1 MKVKKIK
8 ENTICSVSTRQGEG
22 AIAVIRIS
30 GPKAK
35 NICNKIFSSK
45 NFQNESGLKSNIVY
59 YGKIKDGKKILDEV
73 LLSYFQSPR
82 SYTGEDVI
90 EISCHGSEYIQKSI
104 IQLLIKHGCKLAKRG
119 EFTLRAFL
127 NGKIDLSQAESVSNL
142 IGAKNEKTHH
152 LAMKQMRG
160 GYSENIKSLRDKLIK
175 FGALIELELDFSTE
189 DVEFANR
196 EELNKLLSL
205 MKKKITPL
213 IDSFKYGN
221 AIKNGIPITI
231 VGPPNSGKSTLL
243 NKILNEER
251 AIVSDEKG
259 TTRDIIEETF
269 TLEGFQFRFIDTAGL
284 RQTNNKIE
292 KIGIQKTYEKIN
304 ETAIIIYVFDIN
316 DFNKNQIKKDIFY
329 FLKNKI
335 ETILVANKID
345 LTNQNFKIKEIDQKI
360 IYSSILNNVGLE
372 NILNSILEN
381 TKKWKN
387 INQDF
392 VITNQRHF
400 EALTN
405 TLKSLK
411 SIINGVKS
419 NISGD
424 LLALDIKE
432 ALESLGEI
440 TGEITNEDILDSI
453 FRDFCIGK

>member
-1 MKVKKIK
+1 MKKIK

-45 NFQNESGLKSNIVY
+45 NFQKKSGLKSNIVY
-59 YGKIKDGKKILDEV
+59 YGKINDGKKILDEV

-127 NGKIDLSQAESVSNL
+127 NGKIDLSQAESVANL

-160 GYSENIKSLRDKLIK
+160 GYSENIKTLRDRLIK

-196 EELNKLLSL
+196 EELNELLSL

-251 AIVSDEKG
+251 AIVSEVKG
-259 TTRDIIEETF
+259 TTRDVIEENF
-269 TLEGFQFRFIDTAGL
+269 TLEGFPFRFIDTAGL
-284 RQTNNKIE
+284 RQTNDKIE

-316 DFNKNQIKKDIFY
+316 DFNKNQIKKDILY
-329 FLKNKI
+329 FLENKI
-335 ETILVANKID
+335 ETVLVANKID
-345 LTNQNFKIKEIDQKI
+345 LTKQKFKIKEIDQKI
-360 IYSSILNNVGLE
+360 LYSSILNNVGLE
-372 NILNSILEN
+372 NILNSILEK

-405 TLKSLK
+405 TLKSLE
-411 SIINGVKS
+411 SIINGIKS